1 MIRIRGIDTIRI
13 GGASVRFME
22 GTIEKL
28 AMSFVTVI
36 AAIIVYRL
44 LVNPVVPTTIQG
56 WVCL

>member
-1 MIRIRGIDTIRI
+1 LT
-13 GGASVRFME
+13 RFESLGLAFEVME

-44 LVNPVVPTTIQG
+44 LVKPVVPTTIQS
-56 WVCL
+56 WVGL